1 MGNPNTFDEASA
13 ASQELFDNDRDEQ
26 TSVPDDNGTESAES
40 TAQEEGDA
48 SEAAAP
54 VPESELEQA
63 AQTAETAAQV
73 ASDKDTQLQQ
83 ALGEIE
89 SIKQQNEQLRKTI
102 EDMSKANEEA
112 VVSHSVE
119 EPPTL
124 DFNSLAFA
132 DEATQAAA
140 LKKFSEDMAQFN
152 RRQIMDELAP
162 TLDFA
167 KKGMRDA
174 ERNEV
179 IGVLSQIPELHGIQD
194 MLPQLDRII
203 ESNKWLQSDEIPL
216 DEKYINA
223 YTMAKG
229 ISSMSAPAEEHKAPT
244 NEELLAFYNS
254 NPEFREMVEKQRIE
268 SIKQGQ
274 QVPTFS
280 ASSGA
285 GNAALNI
292 KEKPQTL
299 DEASRRTREMFG
311 EM

>member
-13 ASQELFDNDRDEQ
+13 ASQELFNNDRDEQ

-89 SIKQQNEQLRKTI
+89 SVKQQNEQLRKMI

-229 ISSMSAPAEEHKAPT
+229 IRSMSAPAEEHKAPT

-292 KEKPQTL
+292 KEKPQTR